1 MRLYL
6 SSNSVIN
13 IPDELVRLVG
23 VENKRVAVIANAVD
37 ITTAQV
43 REGILEK
50 QIDELK
56 ELGFSGEEIDLR
68 DYFNKEKEM
77 EEKLSS
83 FGVVWVTGGN
93 TFILRRA
100 FKYSGFDNIIKKFL
114 AEDKIVYAGYSA
126 GVCILAPSLRGL
138 HIVDH
143 PELITDKYD
152 KEVIWEGL
160 GILPYSV
167 APHYK
172 SDHPESADVDKE
184 VVYMEE
190 NNIPYKTLRDGEVI
204 VINGDKET
212 IFTI

>member
-1 MRLYL
+1 MRLFL
-6 SSNSVIN
+6 SSYQFGNK
-13 IPDELVRLVG
+13 PEELVRLVG
-23 VENKRVAVIANAVD
+23 DENKSVAIIANAGD
-37 ITTAQV
+37 LATDQE
-43 REGILEK
+43 RKEGVQR
-50 QIDELK
+50 QIDRLK
-56 ELGFSGEEIDLR
+56 DLGFLGEEVDLR
-68 DYFNKEKEM
+68 DYFNKEKEL

-83 FGVVWVTGGN
+83 FGMVWVRGGN
-93 TFILRRA
+93 TFLLRRA
-100 FKYSGFDNIIKKFL
+100 FKQSGFDNIIKKFL

-190 NNIPYKTLRDGEVI
+190 NNIPYKTLRDGEVV
-204 VINGDKET
+204 VINGDSERFFG
-212 IFTI
+212 I